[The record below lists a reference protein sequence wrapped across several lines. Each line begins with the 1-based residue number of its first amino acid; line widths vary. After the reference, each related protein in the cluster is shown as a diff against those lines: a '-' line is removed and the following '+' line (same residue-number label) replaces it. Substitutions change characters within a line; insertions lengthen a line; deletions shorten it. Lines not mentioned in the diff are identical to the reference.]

1 MIARSFNPFWSR
13 CAIQN
18 LMARESII
26 MELVDSLAEMHKK
39 ELAIISE
46 VYKHELAIKD
56 AYVKGFKKE
65 ILKQLATVTTK
76 VIELQKKLDA
86 MGPE

>member
-18 LMARESII
+18 LMAHESSS
-26 MELVDSLAEMHKK
+26 MELVDSLVEMHKK

-46 VYKHELAIKD
+46 AYKHELAIKD
-56 AYVKGFKKE
+56 AYFKGFKEE
-65 ILKQLATVTTK
+65 ILEQLAK
-76 VIELQKKLDA
+76 LRKKLDA
-86 MGPE
+86 MGSE

>member
-1 MIARSFNPFWSR
+1 MIARSSNPFWSR
-13 CAIQN
+13 CAIKN
-18 LMARESII
+18 LMAHESII
-26 MELVDSLAEMHKK
+26 RELVDSLAEIHKK

-56 AYVKGFKKE
+56 AYFKGFKKE
-65 ILKQLATVTTK
+65 ILEQLATVRTK
-76 VIELQKKLDA
+76 DIELQKKLDA

>member
-18 LMARESII
+18 LMAHESII
-26 MELVDSLAEMHKK
+26 MELVEMHKK

-46 VYKHELAIKD
+46 AYKHELAIKD
-56 AYVKGFKKE
+56 AYFKGFKEE
-65 ILKQLATVTTK
+65 ILEQLAK
-76 VIELQKKLDA
+76 LQKKLDA
-86 MGPE
+86 MGSE

>member
-18 LMARESII
+18 LMESII
-26 MELVDSLAEMHKK
+26 RELVDSLTEIHKK
-39 ELAIISE
+39 ELAN
-46 VYKHELAIKD
+46 ELAIKD
-56 AYVKGFKKE
+56 AYFKGFKNE
-65 ILKQLATVTTK
+65 ILEQMSTLIAK
-76 VIELQKKLDA
+76 VIELEKKLDA